1 MPPPPKFLCG
11 VVVSAGKMMKAV
23 KVRSVKQIYDKFLRK
38 HYTAYQSHLVSD
50 PNSSLRTGDVVRI
63 AARPPASKHL
73 RHVVTQ
79 IVAPW
84 GPPAEER
91 PPIPTL
97 EELDAQKKAKRKA
110 KTARRSARR
119 KASEGDGKAET
130 PKDERPSL
138 KERQTDVIAGPE
150 VVGAEERVVLERGI
164 ADQG

>member
-11 VVVSAGKMMKAV
+11 VVVSAGRMMKAV
-23 KVRSVKQIYDKFLRK
+23 KVRSVKQVYDKFLRK

-63 AARPPASKHL
+63 AARPPASKHI
-73 RHVVTQ
+73 RHVVTE

-97 EELDAQKKAKRKA
+97 EELDAQYRAKRDAKA
-110 KTARRSARR
+110 ARKSARL
-119 KASEGDGKAET
+119 KASVADVKAERT
-130 PKDERPSL
+130 KDKGHSL
-138 KERQTDVIAGPE
+138 KERHTNVIGGPE
-150 VVGAEERVVLERGI
+150 VGGGEERVVLEKGM
-164 ADQG
+164 ADQ